1 MGAYK
6 RKSILILYK
15 DGNSLKEN
23 YFFRINNGKKPQQ
36 TNKKKKN
43 PSPLATDFRNNQAQE
58 QFWESQIRPDDETLI
73 TWDYER
79 SDSIEVLY

>member
-1 MGAYK
+1 MEK
-6 RKSILILYK
+6 NPNK
-15 DGNSLKEN
+15 
-23 YFFRINNGKKPQQ
+23 Q
-36 TNKKKKN
+36 TRKKKN

-79 SDSIEVLY
+79 SDSIEVLYWAQCFGSE